1 MDNPL
6 KFETLAIHAGQP
18 PDPTTCAVMT
28 PIYQTST
35 YKQEAVG
42 VHKGFEYSRTSNPTR
57 SALEACLTALEGGS
71 HGFAFASGMAATDAV
86 LKLLDPG
93 DHILTMSD
101 LYGGSYRIFQHVYA
115 KYGIQA
121 TYLPVDALDRIQD
134 FIQPATRLVWLESP
148 SNPYLH
154 LIDIGSVSDS
164 LKDLAAP
171 PLLCVDNT
179 FATPY
184 LQQPLKLGA
193 DIVLHSTTKYLGGHS
208 DVIGGALVVTDDAL
222 AEQIGFL
229 QNAVGAIQ
237 GPMDSFLVLRGIKT
251 LPVRMDRHAKN
262 AFQIALYL
270 QEHPGV
276 GMVYYPGL
284 SSHPQ
289 HLLAKKQMRNNGG
302 MISFTHRNGPDAARR
317 FVEAMDL
324 FLLAES
330 LGGVESLIEIPAEM
344 THTSTTE
351 STLSVD
357 PALIRLSV
365 GIESVDDLI
374 KDLDRGFS
382 AAEHN

>member
-1 MDNPL
+1 M
-6 KFETLAIHAGQP
+6 KKIFGFETLAIHAGQS
-18 PDPTTCAVMT
+18 PDPTTGAVMT
-28 PIYQTST
+28 PIFQTST
-35 YKQEAVG
+35 YEQEAVG

-121 TYLPVDALDRIQD
+121 TYVPVDAMDRIQD
-134 FIQPATRLVWLESP
+134 FIQSETRLVWLESP
-148 SNPYLH
+148 SNPYLYI
-154 LIDIGSVSDS
+154 IDIGAVSDS
-164 LKDLAAP
+164 LKKMVDP

-208 DVIGGALVVTDDAL
+208 DVIGGALIVADDAI

-251 LPVRMDRHAKN
+251 LPVRMDRHAEN
-262 AFQIALYL
+262 AHQIAQYL
-270 QEHPGV
+270 QEHPGAS
-276 GMVYYPGL
+276 MVFYPGM

-289 HLLAKKQMRNNGG
+289 HHIAKKQMRNGGG
-302 MISFTHRNGPDAARR
+302 MISFVHRDGPDAAIR
-317 FVEAMDL
+317 FVEAMEL

-330 LGGVESLIEIPAEM
+330 LGGVESLIEIPAIM
-344 THTSTTE
+344 THASTAE
-351 STLSVD
+351 STISVD
-357 PALIRLSV
+357 PSLIRLSV
-365 GIESVDDLI
+365 GLEAAEDLI
-374 KDLDRGFS
+374 NDLDRGFS
-382 AAEHN
+382 KA

>member
-1 MDNPL
+1 MKKNHS
-6 KFETLAIHAGQP
+6 FETLAIHAGQP
-18 PDPTTCAVMT
+18 PDPTTGAVMT
-28 PIYQTST
+28 PIFQTST
-35 YKQEAVG
+35 YEQEAVG
-42 VHKGFEYSRTSNPTR
+42 VHKGFEYSRTANPTR
-57 SALEACLTALEGGS
+57 SALEACLTALEGGYS
-71 HGFAFASGMAATDAV
+71 GFAFASGMAATDAV

-121 TYLPVDALDRIQD
+121 TYVPVDAIDRIQD
-134 FIQPATRLVWLESP
+134 FIQPETRLVWLESP

-154 LIDIGSVSDS
+154 LIDIGAISDS
-164 LKDLAAP
+164 LKKLGNP

-208 DVIGGALVVTDDAL
+208 DVVGGALIVADDAI

-251 LPVRMDRHAKN
+251 LPVRMDRHAEN
-262 AFQIALYL
+262 AHQIAHYL
-270 QEHPGV
+270 QEHPNV
-276 GMVYYPGL
+276 SMVFYPGL
-284 SSHPQ
+284 PSHPQ
-289 HLLAKKQMRNNGG
+289 HHIAKKQMRNGGG
-302 MISFTHRNGPDAARR
+302 MISFVHRDGPEAATR
-317 FVEAMDL
+317 FVEVMEL

-330 LGGVESLIEIPAEM
+330 LGGVESLIEIPAVM
-344 THTSTTE
+344 THASSTD

-365 GIESVDDLI
+365 GLEAAEDLI
-374 KDLDRGFS
+374 HDLELGFQS
-382 AAEHN
+382 S

>member
-1 MDNPL
+1 M
-6 KFETLAIHAGQP
+6 KKIFSFETLAIHAGQP
-18 PDPTTCAVMT
+18 PDPTTGAVMT
-28 PIYQTST
+28 PIFQTST
-35 YKQEAVG
+35 YEQEAVG
-42 VHKGFEYSRTSNPTR
+42 VHKGFEYSRTANPTR
-57 SALEACLTALEGGS
+57 SALEACLTALEMGS

-93 DHILTMSD
+93 DHILTTSD

-115 KYGIQA
+115 KYDIHT
-121 TYLPVDALDRIQD
+121 TYVPVDAIDQLQD
-134 FIQPATRLVWLESP
+134 YIQPETRLVWLESP

-154 LIDIGSVSDS
+154 IIDIGAISDS
-164 LKDLAAP
+164 LMKVANP

-184 LQQPLKLGA
+184 LQQPLTLGA

-208 DVIGGALVVTDDAL
+208 DVVGGALIVANDAI

-251 LPVRMDRHAKN
+251 LPVRMDRHAEN
-262 AFQIALYL
+262 AHQIAHYL
-270 QEHPGV
+270 QKHSDV
-276 GMVYYPGL
+276 SMVYYPGL

-289 HLLAKKQMRNNGG
+289 HLIAKKQMRNGGG
-302 MISFTHRNGPDAARR
+302 MISFVHREGPDAARR
-317 FVEAMDL
+317 FVEAMEL

-330 LGGVESLIEIPAEM
+330 LGGVESLIEIPAVM
-344 THTSTTE
+344 THVSTAD

-357 PALIRLSV
+357 PALIRLSI
-365 GIESVDDLI
+365 GLEAAEDLI
-374 KDLDRGFS
+374 SDLDRGFS
-382 AAEHN
+382 KA

>member
-1 MDNPL
+1 M
-6 KFETLAIHAGQP
+6 KKIFGFETLAIHAGQS
-18 PDPTTCAVMT
+18 PDPTTGAVMT
-28 PIYQTST
+28 PIFQTST
-35 YKQEAVG
+35 YEQEAVG

-121 TYLPVDALDRIQD
+121 TYVPVDAMDRIQD
-134 FIQPATRLVWLESP
+134 FIQSETRLVWLESP
-148 SNPYLH
+148 SNPYLYI
-154 LIDIGSVSDS
+154 IDIGAVSDS
-164 LKDLAAP
+164 LKKMVDP

-208 DVIGGALVVTDDAL
+208 DVIGGALIVADDAI

-251 LPVRMDRHAKN
+251 LPVRMDRHAEN
-262 AFQIALYL
+262 AHQIAQYL
-270 QEHPGV
+270 QEHPGAS
-276 GMVYYPGL
+276 MVFYPGM

-289 HLLAKKQMRNNGG
+289 HHIAKKQMRNGGG
-302 MISFTHRNGPDAARR
+302 MISFVHRDGPDAARR
-317 FVEAMDL
+317 FVEAMEL

-330 LGGVESLIEIPAEM
+330 LGGVESLIEIPAIM
-344 THTSTTE
+344 THASTAE
-351 STLSVD
+351 STISVD
-357 PALIRLSV
+357 PSLIRLSV
-365 GIESVDDLI
+365 GLEAAEDLI
-374 KDLDRGFS
+374 NDLDRGFS
-382 AAEHN
+382 KA